1 MTTETCGPKPLN
13 VFASYDRASRTWK
26 TSQGCFPGLM
36 GTSDEYSETW
46 PNSGTM
52 RNGACYQRKPLEPLI
67 SEKGCG
73 SWPTPTTTPGRPNEG
88 NVRMLRAKVLAGELD
103 ASEASQMLHGKDVFS
118 AQSTIPKWP
127 TPTKRDWKDSGDCAN
142 VPVNCLLGRAV
153 KPSLEHGALNPDWVE
168 WLMGWPRGWTNL
180 EPLDSVVIDPWD
192 ADPAEE
198 GRVSRITTVR
208 KNRKN
213 RLECTGNGQV
223 PQCAAAAFDGLMERI
238 K

>member
-26 TSQGCFPGLM
+26 TSQGCLVVLT

-46 PNSGTM
+46 PTSGTM
-52 RNGACYQRKPLEPLI
+52 RNGACYQRKPLEPRI
-67 SEKGCG
+67 SAKGCG
-73 SWPTPTTTPGRPNEG
+73 W
-88 NVRMLRAKVLAGELD
+88 
-103 ASEASQMLHGKDVFS
+103 
-118 AQSTIPKWP
+118 WP